1 MVLSLILLSR
11 QEARVVVRLGL
22 KKMIDLTTLVRT
34 HLAQDDLHP
43 SLHPIKN
50 GASGRK
56 ITRCITPEAS
66 FIAIEWDSS
75 RADNNSF
82 VLAAHHLAAHGV
94 NVPAIYAI
102 DTTPNGGGI
111 ALAQDLGDDS
121 LMSHKGKPWA
131 ELRPLY
137 RAAMEQAHKLHQVP
151 IPTDFALQP
160 KFDAALYKWEQSY
173 FFKHHVGGHL
183 FCRTTGMQGTRELR
197 RLATWLGAQP
207 TCLIH
212 RDLQSQN
219 VHFHA
224 GQAHLIDFQGMRLGL
239 PEYDI
244 ASLVYDPYMNLTP
257 EQQDDL
263 ILDWQD
269 ITQTKLNLPAFYGC
283 ALQRL
288 MQALGAF
295 SYIGYSLEKNEYL
308 DYIPAGER
316 QLARARRSLRE
327 LVPDH
332 AFVSDALEHI
342 NSILSQD
349 CIVISP

>member
-1 MVLSLILLSR
+1 
-11 QEARVVVRLGL
+11 
-22 KKMIDLTTLVRT
+22 MIDLTTLVRT

-43 SLHPIKN
+43 SLHPIEN

-56 ITRCITPEAS
+56 ITRCTTPEAS

-82 VLAAHHLAAHGV
+82 VPAAHHLAAHGV
-94 NVPAIYAI
+94 NVPAIYEIEA
-102 DTTPNGGGI
+102 TPDGGGI

-160 KFDAALYKWEQSY
+160 KFDADLYKWEQSY
-173 FFKHHVGGHL
+173 FFDYHVALHL
-183 FCRTTGMQGTRELR
+183 NCKPFHMAEAQELSE
-197 RLATWLGAQP
+197 LASWLGALP
-207 TCLIH
+207 SCLIH

-219 VHFHA
+219 IHFYA
-224 GQAHLIDFQGMRLGL
+224 DQAHLIDFQGMRLGR
-239 PEYDI
+239 PEYDL

-269 ITQTKLNLPAFYGC
+269 ITQTTLWLPAFYGC

-295 SYIGYSLEKNEYL
+295 SKIGYSVDKRQYL
-308 DYIPAGER
+308 DYIPAGEAMLSR
-316 QLARARRSLRE
+316 VRRDIRE
-327 LVPDH
+327 KLSFHP
-332 AFVSDALEHI
+332 SIKDALGHI
-342 NSILSQD
+342 NSILAQD
-349 CIVISP
+349 FITIIS